1 MESGKNITFFVH
13 WGEQVKPLSNHN
25 VDFTILK
32 DLIQQE
38 EELFIRSLPKTK
50 TKDNPWHW
58 IVKFMCSGTPVLA
71 RILGLDNDGVLIK
84 PTPEY
89 RYTLEDLFL
98 QHRLIATPVLKYS
111 SSSSDGKMYIA
122 IGVCLKMILKDGT
135 TLPL

>member
-1 MESGKNITFFVH
+1 MESGKNITFFVP
-13 WGEQVKPLSNHN
+13 WEQVKPLTNHS
-25 VDFTILK
+25 VDFAILQ

-58 IVKFMCSGTPVLA
+58 IVEFICSGTPVLA
-71 RILGLDNDGVLIK
+71 KIMGIDNDGVLIK

-98 QHRLIATPVLKYS
+98 QHRLIVTPVLKYS
-111 SSSSDGKMYIA
+111 RSSSGEKMYIA
-122 IGVCLKMILKDGT
+122 IGVCLKMVLKDGT

>member
-1 MESGKNITFFVH
+1 MESEKSNTFFVTL
-13 WGEQVKPLSNHN
+13 GQVEPLNNHN

-38 EELFIRSLPKTK
+38 EELFIRSLPKTN
-50 TKDNPWHW
+50 TKDNPWNW

-71 RILGLDNDGVLIK
+71 KIIGLDGDGVLIK

-98 QHRLIATPVLKYS
+98 QHRLIATPVVLKYS
-111 SSSSDGKMYIA
+111 RSSSDEKKYIA

>member
-1 MESGKNITFFVH
+1 MESGKNITFFVT
-13 WGEQVKPLSNHN
+13 WKEVESLSNHN

-58 IVKFMCSGTPVLA
+58 IVEFICSGTPVLA
-71 RILGLDNDGVLIK
+71 RILGLDDDGVLIK

-111 SSSSDGKMYIA
+111 SSSSDEKKYIA

>member
-1 MESGKNITFFVH
+1 MESGKNITFFVT
-13 WGEQVKPLSNHN
+13 WKEVESLSNHN

-50 TKDNPWHW
+50 NKDNPRHW
-58 IVKFMCSGTPVLA
+58 IVELICSGTPVLA
-71 RILGLDNDGVLIK
+71 KILGIDKDGVLIK

-98 QHRLIATPVLKYS
+98 QHRLIATPVLKCS
-111 SSSSDGKMYIA
+111 RSSSDEKKYIA

>member
-1 MESGKNITFFVH
+1 METGKNITFFVP
-13 WGEQVKPLSNHN
+13 WEQVKPLTNHN
-25 VDFTILK
+25 VDFAILQ

-58 IVKFMCSGTPVLA
+58 IVEFICSGTPVLA
-71 RILGLDNDGVLIK
+71 KIIGIDNDGVLIK
-84 PTPEY
+84 PTLEY

-98 QHRLIATPVLKYS
+98 QHRLIVTPVFKYS
-111 SSSSDGKMYIA
+111 RSSSDEKMYIA
-122 IGVCLKMILKDGT
+122 IGVCLKMVLKDGT

>member
-1 MESGKNITFFVH
+1 MESGKNITFFVT
-13 WGEQVKPLSNHN
+13 WKEVESLSNHN

-71 RILGLDNDGVLIK
+71 RILGLDDDGVLIK

-111 SSSSDGKMYIA
+111 SSSSDEKKYIA
-122 IGVCLKMILKDGT
+122 IGVCLNMILKDGT

>member
-1 MESGKNITFFVH
+1 MESGKNITFFVP
-13 WGEQVKPLSNHN
+13 WEQVKPLTNHN
-25 VDFTILK
+25 VDFAILQ

-58 IVKFMCSGTPVLA
+58 IVEFICSGTPVLA
-71 RILGLDNDGVLIK
+71 KILGIDDDGVLIK

-98 QHRLIATPVLKYS
+98 QHRLIVTPVFKYS
-111 SSSSDGKMYIA
+111 RSSSDGKMYIA
-122 IGVCLKMILKDGT
+122 IGVCLKMVLKDGT

>member
-25 VDFTILK
+25 VDFAILQ

-58 IVKFMCSGTPVLA
+58 IVEFMCSGTPVLA
-71 RILGLDNDGVLIK
+71 KIIGIDDDGVLIK

-98 QHRLIATPVLKYS
+98 QHRLIVTPVFKYS
-111 SSSSDGKMYIA
+111 RSSSGEKMYIA

>member
-1 MESGKNITFFVH
+1 MESEKNNTFFVT
-13 WGEQVKPLSNHN
+13 WGQVESLNNHN
-25 VDFTILK
+25 IDFTILK

-38 EELFIRSLPKTK
+38 EELFIRSLPKTN
-50 TKDNPWHW
+50 TKDNPWNW

-71 RILGLDNDGVLIK
+71 KILGLDGDGVLIK

-98 QHRLIATPVLKYS
+98 QHRLIVTPVVLKYS
-111 SSSSDGKMYIA
+111 RSSSDEKMYIA

>member
-1 MESGKNITFFVH
+1 MESGKNITFFVP
-13 WGEQVKPLSNHN
+13 WEQVEPLTNHN
-25 VDFTILK
+25 VDFAILQ

-58 IVKFMCSGTPVLA
+58 IVEFMCSGTPVLA
-71 RILGLDNDGVLIK
+71 KIIGIDDDGVIIK

-98 QHRLIATPVLKYS
+98 QHRLIVTPVFKYS
-111 SSSSDGKMYIA
+111 RSSSDEKMYIA

>member
-13 WGEQVKPLSNHN
+13 WEQVKPLTNHN
-25 VDFTILK
+25 VDFAILQ

-71 RILGLDNDGVLIK
+71 KIIGLDGDGVLIK

-111 SSSSDGKMYIA
+111 RSSSDEKKYIA